1 MGISPDSLTV
11 VLAVVQGL
19 LTLVGVLLGWLIKGL
34 FNSIAELKHAD
45 GNLAQSVTELRIALP
60 ERYVSKS
67 DFVQMGDNIF
77 EALRRIEDKLDRKV
91 DK

>member
-1 MGISPDSLTV
+1 MGITPESLTV

-34 FNSIAELKHAD
+34 FSSIAELKHAD

-60 ERYVSKS
+60 ERYVSKQ